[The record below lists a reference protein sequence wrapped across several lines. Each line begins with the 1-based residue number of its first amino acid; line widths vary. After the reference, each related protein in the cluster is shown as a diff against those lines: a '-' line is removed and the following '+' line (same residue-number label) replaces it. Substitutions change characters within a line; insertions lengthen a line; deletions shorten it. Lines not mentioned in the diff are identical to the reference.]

1 MRKKLKFTP
10 PDQLSE
16 SQDKLAAVSWSWM
29 PFVPDLPRS
38 LVSAD
43 ESLTQLLQG
52 LNNVATEHVKLISR
66 QHCSA
71 AIFKILT

>member
-29 PFVPDLPRS
+29 PFVPDPQRS
-38 LVSAD
+38 LFSVD
-43 ESLTQLLQG
+43 ESQTTDTG
-52 LNNVATEHVKLISR
+52 AKLM
-66 QHCSA
+66 
-71 AIFKILT
+71 ILP